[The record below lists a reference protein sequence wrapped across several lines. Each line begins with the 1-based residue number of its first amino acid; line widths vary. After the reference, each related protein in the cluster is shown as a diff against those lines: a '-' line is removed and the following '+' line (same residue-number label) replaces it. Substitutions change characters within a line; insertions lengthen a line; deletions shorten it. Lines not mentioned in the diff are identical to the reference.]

1 MNPEESPLE
10 SLLHKAT
17 DYGKSSIELI
27 KLKSI
32 DKTTDFVS
40 SFLSRLTII
49 LVLTIFTFFINIG
62 LAVLIGDML
71 GKIYYGFFIV
81 GSFYALIALILYLFR
96 HQLLKHPICNYIIK
110 QLLKF

>member
-32 DKTTDFVS
+32 DKTANFVS
-40 SFLSRLTII
+40 SFLSRLTILLI
-49 LVLTIFTFFINIG
+49 LTIFTLFINIG
-62 LAVLIGDML
+62 LAIWIGDLL
-71 GKIYYGFFIV
+71 GKIYYGFFII
-81 GSFYALIALILYLFR
+81 GSFYALIALVLYVFR
-96 HQLLKHPICNYIIK
+96 HQLLKLPIGNYITT